1 LEARREQLQK
11 RLEACTAQ
19 LKQRYETRGQL
30 AEQVKGLAENRAP
43 AVKRLELAAVE
54 KRLEDATRRWQVL
67 ALTHQALENV
77 RKSYERTRQPETL
90 QEAST
95 YLERMTHG
103 RYRRVWTPLDED
115 VLVLNDDEQKA
126 FSVEI
131 LSRGT
136 REQLFLCLRLALAA
150 SYARRG
156 AHLPLVLDDVLVNF
170 DTQRA
175 KAAAGV
181 LRDFAAT
188 GHQLLVFTCH
198 EHIARMFQSLRVE
211 VHELPEHGR
220 AYPATPVA
228 RKTAAKPSRRKAT
241 EEASVEVV
249 ATGEEDKPIEAG
261 PEEVVPPSP
270 PVVEEPRSGP
280 MEALPPWEADDSE
293 PADPFLAARND
304 EGGEGVVAAV
314 GISGAEAA

>member
-1 LEARREQLQK
+1 
-11 RLEACTAQ
+11 
-19 LKQRYETRGQL
+19 
-30 AEQVKGLAENRAP
+30 
-43 AVKRLELAAVE
+43 
-54 KRLEDATRRWQVL
+54 
-67 ALTHQALENV
+67 
-77 RKSYERTRQPETL
+77 
-90 QEAST
+90 
-95 YLERMTHG
+95 
-103 RYRRVWTPLDED
+103 
-115 VLVLNDDEQKA
+115 
-126 FSVEI
+126 
-131 LSRGT
+131 
-136 REQLFLCLRLALAA
+136 
-150 SYARRG
+150 
-156 AHLPLVLDDVLVNF
+156 
-170 DTQRA
+170 
-175 KAAAGV
+175 
-181 LRDFAAT
+181 
-188 GHQLLVFTCH
+188 LVFTCH

-270 PVVEEPRSGP
+270 PVVEEPRSDP